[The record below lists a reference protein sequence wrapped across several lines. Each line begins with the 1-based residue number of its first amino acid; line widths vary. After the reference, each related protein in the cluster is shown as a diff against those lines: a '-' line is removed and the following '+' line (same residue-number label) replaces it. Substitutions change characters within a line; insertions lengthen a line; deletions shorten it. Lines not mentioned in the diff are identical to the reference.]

1 MSIKYLNLAWETVV
15 DSPGEKLVLLKLADN
30 ANDDGSCWPSLAT
43 ICRQTGLS
51 KQAVINCIKKF
62 EASDPPLLR
71 VIRRRGEGGA
81 NLPNQYQ
88 LLLGPSARQISRE
101 VVKPVDQ
108 QSSQL
113 TRVVKPV
120 DQGSQVDGL
129 GVVKPVD
136 PNHHLEPPI
145 EPSREGD
152 PILERKRAFREYTAL
167 EEKILKTAGTEQAK
181 RLREIQNIAGRRGE
195 AWWGWLREHVAPH
208 MDRLGAEFPAGVA
221 AAVKAFHGSSD
232 PKRWGLKDFVE
243 ALKAY
248 KADSPEH
255 ADINGSKWARF
266 LEPRGG
272 ADGEDRK
279 AG

>member
-1 MSIKYLNLAWETVV
+1 MSIRYLNLAWETHV

-62 EASDPPLLR
+62 ETSDPPLLR
-71 VIRRRGEGGA
+71 VIRRRGEGGV

-88 LLLGPSARQISRE
+88 LLLGPPVQQSSRG

-120 DQGSQVDGL
+120 DQGGQVSGL
-129 GVVKPVD
+129 GVVNTVD

-145 EPSREGD
+145 EPSGGGSD
-152 PILERKRAFREYTAL
+152 PILERKRAFREYAAL
-167 EEKILKTAGTEQAK
+167 EEKILKAAGTEQAK

-221 AAVKAFHGSSD
+221 EAVRAFHGSSD

-243 ALKAY
+243 ALKSYRAN
-248 KADSPEH
+248 DPEH
-255 ADINGSKWARF
+255 ADTSGSKWARF
-266 LEPRGG
+266 LKGG
-272 ADGEDRK
+272 INGESGQAD
-279 AG
+279 